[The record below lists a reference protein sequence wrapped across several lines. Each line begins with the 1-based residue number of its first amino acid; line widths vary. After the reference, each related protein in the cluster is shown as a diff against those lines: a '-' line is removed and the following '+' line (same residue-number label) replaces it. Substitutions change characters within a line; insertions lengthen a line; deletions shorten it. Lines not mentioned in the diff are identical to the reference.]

1 MQLSISGHQLDLTD
15 SLKSYIS
22 SKMEKIE
29 RHFDHVNTINVVLHV
44 DKIRHEAEATV
55 NAKGVS
61 IHANAESDNMYAAI
75 DSLVDKLDTQVL
87 KHKEKLVNHHQ
98 SEGGVKQNSINH

>member
-15 SLKSYIS
+15 SLKHYITE
-22 SKMEKIE
+22 KMEKIE

-55 NAKGVS
+55 DAKGVS
-61 IHANAESDNMYAAI
+61 IHANAESDNMYSAI
-75 DSLVDKLDTQVL
+75 DALVNKLDSQVL
-87 KHKEKLVNHHQ
+87 KHKDKMVNHHRN
-98 SEGGVKQNSINH
+98 EGGIKHNSLDL